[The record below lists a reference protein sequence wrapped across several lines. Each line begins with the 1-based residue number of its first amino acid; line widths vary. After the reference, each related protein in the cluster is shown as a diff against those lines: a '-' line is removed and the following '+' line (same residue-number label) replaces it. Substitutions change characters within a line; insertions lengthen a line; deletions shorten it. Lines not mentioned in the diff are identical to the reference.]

1 MSVAQRKL
9 AATYPEFF
17 PLDDMYYT
25 LELDYEDWELEKN
38 KKKQV

>member
-1 MSVAQRKL
+1 MAQRKP
-9 AATYPEFF
+9 ATTFPELF

-25 LELDYEDWELEKN
+25 LELDYEDWEHEKN